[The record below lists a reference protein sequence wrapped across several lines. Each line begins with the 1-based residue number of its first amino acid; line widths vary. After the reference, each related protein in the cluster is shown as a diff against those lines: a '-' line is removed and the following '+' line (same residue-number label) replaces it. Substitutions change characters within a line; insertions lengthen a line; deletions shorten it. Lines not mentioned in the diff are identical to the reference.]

1 MTQQKNPTSFYGR
14 GNSDP
19 RFAYYAEGYY
29 PIVKPFSEFYY
40 GFLTNINTT
49 TNSTNTTNT
58 TNSRANVKSITKDLS
73 KLRFK
78 N

>member
-49 TNSTNTTNT
+49 TNSTN
-58 TNSRANVKSITKDLS
+58 SKANVKSITKDLS